1 MRLFTLLQKIVT
13 KINKN
18 SNDIAAMGDYVI
30 EQYQDGAFGYTKWK
44 SGKLEQWGRNG
55 VQSGSGSSTIQA
67 TFPSAFIDTNYSFI
81 ATGKNNINAPIAE
94 NIYTSLSPGRTTTT
108 TVVSV
113 YKSELPYWIEISWYA
128 VGFWKSGGAL
138 LKSLFAFEKRWSLA

>member
-30 EQYQDGAFGYTKWK
+30 EQYQNGAFGYTKWN

-55 VQSGSGSSTIQA
+55 VQSGSDTSTITV
-67 TFPSAFIDTNYSFI
+67 TFPSAFIDINYSFI
-81 ATGKNNINAPIAE
+81 ATGGNNIDAPIAE
-94 NIYTSLSPGRTTTT
+94 NIYTSLAPNRTTTT
-108 TVVSV
+108 TTVSV
-113 YKSELPYWIEISWYA
+113 YKSGLPYWIGISWYA

-138 LKSLFAFEKRWSLA
+138 LKSLFAFGKRWSFI